1 MQPQLVNPCAQVEFP
16 GRTVAYTGTAGNT
29 TAWKPGPELVM
40 VFSTTAA
47 YIEVGVEAVATT
59 GSTPI
64 PANTPVL
71 IKLPINTSGAPWRVS
86 AIQVASGGD
95 VYAKPCNRN

>member
-1 MQPQLVNPCAQVEFP
+1 MYQFVNAGSQTAFP

-29 TAWKPGPELVM
+29 GTWAPGPQLVW

-47 YIEVGVEAVATT
+47 YIEVGESVVATT
-59 GSTPI
+59 ASTPI
-64 PANTPVL
+64 PANTLVCFKVPV
-71 IKLPINTSGAPWRVS
+71 TVSGEWRVS

-95 VYAKPCNRN
+95 VYAKPGNRD